1 MSVLVY
7 LENWDGKFK
16 KLSYE
21 LVSYANGIAQ
31 QLNTSVVALSIGN
44 VEGEELKKVSLY
56 GASKIIAVN
65 DPKFDQLVNQAY
77 ASVISQV
84 AVNEQASVLVFA
96 GNMTGKAV
104 APRVAVKLKAGMVT
118 GAVALPQTTDP
129 FVVKKKVYTG
139 KAFASVLIKSSV
151 KIITLAQNAYGLH
164 EQPAEPVVEQ
174 FSPQLP
180 EKDFATTVIETNML
194 TGKLLLTDAEIVV
207 SGGRGMKG
215 PEFWQPIEELAAL
228 LGGATACSRPV
239 ADEGWR
245 PHHEHVG
252 QTGKIIA
259 PTVYFAFG
267 ISGAIQHLGGVS
279 SSKIIVAVNKDK
291 DAPIFEA
298 ANYGVVGDVATVL
311 PALIKCLKDIKGQ

>member
-44 VEGEELKKVSLY
+44 VEGDELKKASLY

-65 DPKFDQLVNQAY
+65 DPKLDQLVNQAY

-96 GNMTGKAV
+96 SNMTGKAV

-118 GAVALPQTTDP
+118 GAVALPQTADP

-164 EQPAEPVVEQ
+164 EQPAEPVIEQ
-174 FSPQLP
+174 FSPQLQ